1 MTTKTKGRPLPAA
14 ETTPEIRI
22 EHHGPVAL
30 DELRD
35 SPFNPRRRFDQ
46 KKLEE
51 LADAYR
57 LCPEAIPR
65 PLVRRKGDGL
75 ELIFGHRRKRGA
87 KLAGL
92 EVLDVDITEVDD
104 HLARVLQHGENG
116 GREDLHPLDEA
127 EWFAGWTREVGA
139 TADVIAAEIG
149 RPVSF
154 VRARLKLAALV
165 GDARAA
171 LERGDLGVGQAMLIA
186 GLPAEQQPAV
196 VEEALRETWD
206 GARRTVKQLAKWIED
221 ELSLDLGRAPWEL
234 DDATVSISAGACSA
248 CPKRTGATADL
259 FAGAIAGDRCLD
271 RACWNEKLA
280 AHIRQKKKSGG
291 LIEVTDAHGSRVK
304 KDGAPLP
311 RGCYA
316 PITATPED
324 IADIRDQVEFDLK
337 SEMHEADEE
346 TDFDAPLPAEK
357 VKEVEERVAKELAER
372 FQECEHAR
380 DALVSKGSNKGQ
392 VIRVCAEP
400 KCKVH
405 GKGIDAPTVA
415 SADDPRPQRDYEA
428 ERKEREAKEAIER
441 KVRTAVLKASLE
453 AVKLD
458 RGHLQKAELLELAHA
473 DDYAL
478 DQIRDDLG
486 WGPKK
491 KLADMPLEELSLRL
505 LAFAFAREAAWGQ
518 GNRLPGFAKRHKVD
532 VAKIRKAVLAEAKPK
547 PEKPPAKAEKA
558 KPAAKKKAK
567 AKAKR

>member
-1 MTTKTKGRPLPAA
+1 VTTKTKGRALPAA
-14 ETTPEIRI
+14 ETKPAMEINI

-30 DELRD
+30 DDLRD

-46 KKLEE
+46 AKLEE

-127 EWFAGWTREVGA
+127 DWFAGWTREVGA

-186 GLPAEQQPAV
+186 GLPADQQPTA

-234 DDATVSISAGACSA
+234 DDAVLSPSAGACTS

-271 RACWNEKLA
+271 RACWDAKLA
-280 AHIRQKKKSGG
+280 AHIRLKKKSGG
-291 LIEVTDAHGSRVK
+291 LLEVSDAHGNRVK

-316 PITATPED
+316 PITATPEAVDEIRGD
-324 IADIRDQVEFDLK
+324 IEFDVK
-337 SEMHEADEE
+337 SELLQQDEDRE
-346 TDFDAPLPAEK
+346 FNAPLPPEK
-357 VKEVEERVAKELAER
+357 VKEIEELVAKEVAER

-405 GKGIDAPTVA
+405 GKEIDAPKVA
-415 SADDPRPQRDYEA
+415 GDEPAQRDYEA
-428 ERKEREAKEAIER
+428 ERKEREEKEAIER
-441 KVRTAVLKASLE
+441 KVRVAVLKASLE

-478 DQIRDDLG
+478 DQIRDGLG
-486 WGPKK
+486 WGPKR

-505 LAFAFAREAAWGQ
+505 LAFSFAREAAWGQ
-518 GNRLPGFAKRHKVD
+518 GNRLPGFAKRHKID
-532 VAKIRKAVLAEAKPK
+532 IAKIRKAVLTEAKPK
-547 PEKPPAKAEKA
+547 PEKPAKAEQA